1 MERAQLEFF
10 SAELQLS
17 HRFKVSLWTST
28 TDHKSHLR
36 FLRAFPQLPFEKQN
50 KAKLCKP
57 PIFQIAGWFW
67 GERGVRGGNG
77 RTTKLL
83 VLT

>member
-1 MERAQLEFF
+1 MGRAQLEFV
-10 SAELQLS
+10 SAELQQS

-57 PIFQIAGWFW
+57 PIFQIAGSS
-67 GERGVRGGNG
+67 GGKKKKEGVMEGQQNY
-77 RTTKLL
+77 LC
-83 VLT
+83 